1 MVFRV
6 GRRKKKKSVS
16 LKQVG
21 FYIEEDIW
29 NEFKSLVAKKGR
41 TIREVLEEEIE
52 KWLDKHG
59 DKKVDQNI
67 FEVI

>member
-1 MVFRV
+1 M

-52 KWLDKHG
+52 KWLEEHG